1 MRVLF
6 ALLVL
11 ANIAWF
17 AWTHW
22 VERPVVDAAPARV
35 TAPQLVLAREA
46 PAAEAAARPQVLP
59 AENCL
64 SLGPFSDL
72 TDAARAS
79 TLLRESGLEP
89 RQRAG
94 EGVVWKGFWVSL
106 ERVPDRASADGIIER
121 LRRFGIGDAYSMP
134 DEGRQITIS
143 LGLFTERQRALRR
156 MDEVKALGFEPL
168 MAERERNGTVYWID
182 VDVESPAKL
191 PDAAKLNGDVSRILR
206 LEIQPC
212 NAAAGSSRPVPDLAQ
227 GKALPG

>member
-1 MRVLF
+1 M
-6 ALLVL
+6 LVL

-22 VERPVVDAAPARV
+22 VERPVDDAAPSKV
-35 TAPQLVLAREA
+35 EAPQLVLAREA
-46 PAAEAAARPQVLP
+46 PATEAAARPPVLP
-59 AENCL
+59 TENCL

-79 TLLRESGLEP
+79 TLLRENGLEP

-94 EGVVWKGFWVSL
+94 EGVVWKGYWVSL
-106 ERVPDRASADGIIER
+106 ERVPDRASAEGIIER

-143 LGLFTERQRALRR
+143 LGLFTERQRALQR

-168 MAERERNGTVYWID
+168 MAERERSGTVYWID

-191 PDAAKLNGDVSRILR
+191 PDAAKLNGGVSRILR
-206 LEIQPC
+206 LEVQSC
-212 NAAAGSSRPVPDLAQ
+212 GAAAGESHPAPDLAQ